1 MVDRIDM
8 TWNVDY
14 WDGLAR
20 IKNYN
25 GVCWGFHTKEQFYGF
40 TEPVEDLKPY
50 MKFLDFGC
58 GPGRIVKTVAPHV
71 QTYVGVDVSE
81 GLLEMAREHHK
92 SYSNVSFVKC
102 NGTDLSCFEDNTFD
116 YIYERL
122 VFIHVPKEG
131 IVKYIKEFFRVLR
144 PGGFLYIPD
153 LPKEEACTNGFT
165 MAEMEMFRD
174 FGSVN
179 VSAIGYDNNP
189 GVYMVKCVK

>member
-1 MVDRIDM
+1 MKRLKKQTLDG
-8 TWNVDY
+8 NVETLLLAILE
-14 WDGLAR
+14 DGPS
-20 IKNYN
+20 
-25 GVCWGFHTKEQFYGF
+25 YG
-40 TEPVEDLKPY
+40 Y
-50 MKFLDFGC
+50 A
-58 GPGRIVKTVAPHV
+58 IVKELNSR
-71 QTYVGVDVSE
+71 SE

-92 SYSNVSFVKC
+92 SYSNVNFVKC

-174 FGSVN
+174 FRSVN

-189 GVYMVKCVK
+189 GVYMVKCAK